1 MLKLD
6 PHTMTDRQRFIS
18 DFGRKMMFLA
28 ATEKNDVLSN
38 AFARVGEELAERASM
53 KGLTALDHDIIRFAR
68 TRMED

>member
-1 MLKLD
+1 MLD
-6 PHTMTDRQRFIS
+6 PHCMTDRQRFIS

-38 AFARVGEELAERASM
+38 AFARVGEELAEKASM
-53 KGLTALDHDIIRFAR
+53 KGLTALDHDVVRFAR

>member
-1 MLKLD
+1 MLD
-6 PHTMTDRQRFIS
+6 PHCMTDRQRFIS

-38 AFARVGEELAERASM
+38 AFARVGEELAEKASM
-53 KGLTALDHDIIRFAR
+53 KGLTALDHDIVHFAR